1 MVWEDSP
8 SHVCRGGDKRAL
20 AFCCPPIK
28 PCPII
33 YVLEEVNMS
42 SQEYIAKKEEF
53 GRKTK
58 LGQGEGT
65 CFGSLVWCC
74 KPSKPC
80 PLRDIVLR
88 RIGMSIDEYM
98 DLKKQLS
105 EELLGTSSSSK
116 DEIKVL
122 ADAFDVGEEEAG
134 MVLQECGNDL
144 RVAAKILK
152 MKELE
157 MNK

>member
-20 AFCCPPIK
+20 SFCCPPVK
-28 PCPII
+28 PCPVI
-33 YVLEEVNMS
+33 YALEDAKLTA
-42 SQEYIAKKEEF
+42 QEYIEIKEKYAEN
-53 GRKTK
+53 TK

-80 PLRDIVLR
+80 PLRDMVMR
-88 RIGMSIDEYM
+88 RIDMSVDEYM

-105 EELLGTSSSSK
+105 EEL
-116 DEIKVL
+116 
-122 ADAFDVGEEEAG
+122 VGKHESNTNDSILILSETFNVSEEEALE
-134 MVLQECGNDL
+134 VLKQCDND
-144 RVAAKILK
+144 VKKAAKLLK
-152 MKELE
+152 MKNLEL
-157 MNK
+157 